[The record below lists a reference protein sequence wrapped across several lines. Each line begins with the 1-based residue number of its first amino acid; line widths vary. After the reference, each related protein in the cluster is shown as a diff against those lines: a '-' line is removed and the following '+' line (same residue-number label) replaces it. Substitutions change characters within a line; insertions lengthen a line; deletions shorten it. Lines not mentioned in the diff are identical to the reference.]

1 MLIQYLEHL
10 KNLFLFKTFVYLQ
23 ERSWCLENWRY
34 IKSCEFLLSFISL
47 MTAISSLQAC
57 IFLTTSIF
65 SVSGFK
71 ILSGRDDEILF
82 PFRRSDPDLVR
93 ADGIMRS
100 LRSEPIFGGQLSMH
114 NNGIMRSIKRS
125 AGSNRNVHS
134 NGLMRSL
141 RSVENRSLMSTPSDE
156 NSQDDEQTT
165 YFMDEKDVNFN
176 RGLRSVLPEEIRSI
190 RSTLIPNHPYDG
202 IALRYL

>member
-1 MLIQYLEHL
+1 
-10 KNLFLFKTFVYLQ
+10 
-23 ERSWCLENWRY
+23 
-34 IKSCEFLLSFISL
+34 
-47 MTAISSLQAC
+47 MTTISSFQAC

-71 ILSGRDDEILF
+71 ILDGRDDTILF
-82 PFRRSDPDLVR
+82 PIQRSDPDMVR

-100 LRSEPIFGGQLSMH
+100 LRSEIGEPLSMH

-125 AGSNRNVHS
+125 SGSKRNVHS

-141 RSVENRSLMSTPSDE
+141 RSVENKPLISTPSDE
-156 NSQDDEQTT
+156 NNQDDEQTT
-165 YFMDEKDVNFN
+165 YFMDEKDAHFN
-176 RGLRSVLPEEIRSI
+176 RGLRSALPEEIRSI
-190 RSTLIPNHPYDG
+190 RSDLIPNHPYDG